1 MRINTTLQVSRLQKW
16 SAVFLLLLVSLVLIL
31 SDMPVWGKVLTLIL
45 MGFVVAYQRV
55 LQKPADRLVQLIQFD
70 KETWRWSVLE
80 PRRINKNNNVEGH
93 LVSVQSWL
101 FVMVLRFETTLKD
114 QTVMKNWVIWQDQ
127 VDRDD
132 WRRLRV
138 LARFWKDD
146 VQRIQD

>member
-80 PRRINKNNNVEGH
+80 PRRINKNNIVEGR

-138 LARFWKDD
+138 LARFWKVD

>member
-1 MRINTTLQVSRLQKW
+1 MRMNTTLQVSRVQKW
-16 SAVFLLLLVSLVLIL
+16 SAVFLLLLVSLVPIL
-31 SDMPVWGKVLTLIL
+31 SDMPIWGKVLTLIL
-45 MGFVVAYQRV
+45 IGFVVAYQRL
-55 LQKPADRLVQLIQFD
+55 LQKPAERLVQLIQFD

-80 PRRINKNNNVEGH
+80 PRRINKNNIVEGR
-93 LVSVQSWL
+93 LISVQSWL
-101 FVMVLRFETTLKD
+101 FVMVLRFETQTKHK
-114 QTVMKNWVIWQDQ
+114 TVMKNWVIWQDQ

>member
-55 LQKPADRLVQLIQFD
+55 LQKPAAKLNQLIQFD

-80 PRRINKNNNVEGH
+80 PRRINKNNIVEGR